1 MVNLRALELFVAAV
15 GEGSFSAAGRRAG
28 LSPAAVS
35 RQVNALEAALGVQ
48 LLNRTSRSLAL
59 TEAGQNYLA
68 RVEPILRGL
77 REAGEEA
84 ASFQTALRGTLRL
97 HSRVM
102 FGTSVVAPLLPAFR
116 AAYPALAVE
125 LRLQEREA
133 NLVTEEHDIDLR
145 IGRTQD
151 ANLMQRRV
159 LQSERVL
166 VASPAYL
173 RRGPPLEH
181 PDDVRAHNCLTY
193 WLGPEPV
200 VWRFLRDGALQEI
213 TVPASCRSNS
223 GEVLRQLAKRGEGLA
238 LLDDYSVAED
248 VAAGTLVR
256 VLDGVPVSNTGFDR
270 GIYAVWR
277 RANFTPAKVQVFLN
291 FLVAGIRPGGP
302 VLNPPAAPPRTPKAS
317 RTRRNLNPA
326 A

>member
-1 MVNLRALELFVAAV
+1 MTNLRGLELFVAAV
-15 GEGSFSAAGRRAG
+15 AEGSFSAAARRAG

-35 RQVNALEAALGVQ
+35 RHVAALEGSLGVQ

-102 FGTSVVAPLLPAFR
+102 FGTQVVAPLLPGFR
-116 AAYPALAVE
+116 ARYPALLIE
-125 LRLQEREA
+125 LRLREHEA
-133 NLVTEEHDIDLR
+133 SMVSEEHDIDLR
-145 IGRTQD
+145 IGRPQD

-159 LQSERVL
+159 LASQRVL
-166 VASPAYL
+166 VASPTYL
-173 RRGPPLEH
+173 ADAPPLAA
-181 PDDVRAHNCLTY
+181 PADVAAHRCLTY

-200 VWRFLRDGALQEI
+200 VWRFMVEGALREI
-213 TVPASCRSNS
+213 VVPATCCSNS
-223 GEVLRQLAKRGEGLA
+223 GEVLRRLAIHGEGLA

-248 VAAGTLVR
+248 VASGRLVR
-256 VLDGVPVSNTGFDR
+256 VLPGIAASNTGFDR
-270 GIYAVWR
+270 GIFAVWR
-277 RANFTPAKVQVFLN
+277 RANFTPAKIQVFLDY
-291 FLVAGIRPGGP
+291 LIGAVRRKDS
-302 VLNPPAAPPRTPKAS
+302 APSA
-317 RTRRNLNPA
+317 
-326 A
+326 

>member
-1 MVNLRALELFVAAV
+1 MANLRALELFVSAV
-15 GEGSFSAAGRRAG
+15 AEGSFSAAARQAG
-28 LSPAAVS
+28 MSPAAVS
-35 RQVNALEAALGVQ
+35 RQINALEAGLGVQ

-59 TEAGQNYLA
+59 TEAGQNYMA

-102 FGTSVVAPLLPAFR
+102 FGTRVVAPLLPAFR
-116 AAYPALAVE
+116 ARYPALVVE

-166 VASPAYL
+166 VASPDYL
-173 RRGPPLEH
+173 RRSPPLAR

-200 VWRFLRDGALQEI
+200 VWRFLRDGTLQEI
-213 TVPASCRSNS
+213 TVPGSCRSNS
-223 GEVLRQLAKRGEGLA
+223 GEVLRQLAVRGEGLA

-256 VLDGVPVSNTGFDR
+256 VLHEVPVSNTGFDR

-277 RANFTPAKVQVFLN
+277 RANFTLAKVQVFLN
-291 FLVAGIRPGGP
+291 FLVAGIRRGGS
-302 VLNPPAAPPRTPKAS
+302 ARS
-317 RTRRNLNPA
+317 
-326 A
+326 